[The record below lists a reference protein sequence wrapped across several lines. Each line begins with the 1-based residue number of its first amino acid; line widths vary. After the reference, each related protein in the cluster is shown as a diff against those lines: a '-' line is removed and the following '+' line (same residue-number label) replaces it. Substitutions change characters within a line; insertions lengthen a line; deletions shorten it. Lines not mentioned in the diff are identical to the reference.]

1 MQFNLE
7 SKKKKNDE
15 ITLSHIIFALQIPE
29 AFQFA
34 LMASHFLSY
43 ELNKPD

>member
-7 SKKKKNDE
+7 NKKKDE
-15 ITLSHIIFALQIPE
+15 ITLNHIIFALQIPE

-34 LMASHFLSY
+34 LMASYFLSY